1 MPKVIGGRVEDEFSS
16 LVRPQQS
23 IPYEVSRVNGITD
36 TMVAEAPPFDKV
48 LAEYY
53 GISTQGAHRALND
66 CHMNRQVYEKLG
78 LTAPTE

>member
-1 MPKVIGGRVEDEFSS
+1 MPKVIGGRVEDEFAS

-23 IPYEVSRVNGITD
+23 IPYEVSRVSGITD
-36 TMVAEAPPFDKV
+36 
-48 LAEYY
+48 Y

>member
-48 LAEYY
+48 LAEYMVFPPR
-53 GISTQGAHRALND
+53 GPI
-66 CHMNRQVYEKLG
+66 G
-78 LTAPTE
+78 L